1 MPHRA
6 VIEAGPGAIRR
17 LCCGTSLVTAAN
29 SEMARGA
36 LDAIDDAVALVEDR
50 PVAVDSLW
58 RAVLQSL
65 AGRTHDSVAIVHPSW
80 WTASRVEVVSTA
92 AAGLAD
98 DVVTRR
104 RSWLLTQAP
113 SVLPLTPV
121 VVEIADRL
129 VIITGAVV
137 AAERR
142 DDEPHRVAETVTRV
156 VAKMTAG
163 TAGTV
168 LIDAPTTI
176 AGAAALG
183 TIIANQL
190 RVADADLNVVEIDD
204 AELRSLAV
212 KVLSADDEPEVAGA
226 EPVARMRSRRRLKAF
241 MLVAVAAVGPAV
253 AMLGGGHRSVPAT
266 NDIPTTFLVEG
277 RLALTVPAQW
287 STRRVVAGPGSARI
301 QVTSPTDPEIVLHIT
316 QSPVADES
324 LSGTAEVLR
333 RAIDAEPS
341 GVFVDFNPSAR
352 SAGRPAVTYRE
363 VRAGHDIRWTV
374 LLDGRLRISIGC
386 QSPPGGEAA
395 VREVCE
401 LAVRSAHAL
410 G

>member
-17 LCCGTSLVTAAN
+17 LCCGTSPVVAAH

-36 LDAIDDAVALVEDR
+36 LEAIDDAVALVEDR
-50 PVAVDSLW
+50 PVTVDSLW

-65 AGRTHDSVAIVHPSW
+65 VGRTHDSVAIVHPSW
-80 WTASRVEVVSTA
+80 WTASRVEVVATA
-92 AAGLAD
+92 AASLAD

-104 RSWLLTQAP
+104 RSWLLAQAP
-113 SVLPLTPV
+113 SVLPPTPV
-121 VVEIADRL
+121 VVEIADRF
-129 VIITGAVV
+129 VVITGAVV

-142 DDEPHRVAETVTRV
+142 DGEPHRVVETVTRV

-190 RVADADLNVVEIDD
+190 RVADADLTVVEIDD
-204 AELRSLAV
+204 TKLRSLAV
-212 KVLSADDEPEVAGA
+212 KAFSADDESEVSEA
-226 EPVARMRSRRRLKAF
+226 EPVACMHSRHRIRAF
-241 MLVAVAAVGPAV
+241 MLVAVTAVGLAA

-266 NDIPTTFLVEG
+266 NAIPTTFLVEG

-341 GVFVDFNPSAR
+341 GVFVDFDPSAR

-374 LLDGRLRISIGC
+374 LLDGPVRISIGC